1 MGWDEKAG
9 EEWKSP
15 HKLVW
20 DILRLR
26 SFWYSSGDVRWA
38 VGYAGV
44 EFRGKDGNLKI
55 ISLWILFKAMRSPG
69 MAVNMEEKR
78 SKDWDLRCSN
88 TLRNQKTRQRR
99 PHQRSRGESQMKM
112 LYPVKPR
119 QEIFPG
125 AEKAS

>member
-9 EEWKSP
+9 EELKRS

-26 SFWYSSGDVRWA
+26 SFQCSSGDVRWA

-44 EFRGKDGNLKI
+44 EFRGKAMAGDGNLKI

-99 PHQRSRGESQMKM
+99 PHQRSRG
-112 LYPVKPR
+112 
-119 QEIFPG
+119 
-125 AEKAS
+125 KAR

>member
-9 EEWKSP
+9 EELKRS

-20 DILRLR
+20 DILRLK
-26 SFWYSSGDVRWA
+26 SFQYSSGDVRWA

-44 EFRGKDGNLKI
+44 EFRGKAMAGDGNLKI

-99 PHQRSRGESQMKM
+99 PHQRSRG
-112 LYPVKPR
+112 
-119 QEIFPG
+119 
-125 AEKAS
+125 KAR